1 MHRCRTISLLVLI
14 LSFLIAAPL
23 AFHAHSPADQSLLI
37 INAQL
42 ADGTG
47 APLRE
52 GALRIRNNRIASI
65 GKLSLAPGEQVLD
78 AHGLVLAHPRPSP
91 NPLTI

>member
-1 MHRCRTISLLVLI
+1 MFTGRSAFFLFLLSIS
-14 LSFLIAAPL
+14 FAIAIPFT
-23 AFHAHSPADQSLLI
+23 FHAFASPPDQTFLI

-52 GALRIRNNRIASI
+52 GSLRIRNNRIASI
-65 GKLSLAPGEQVLD
+65 GKLSPAPGE
-78 AHGLVLAHPRPSP
+78 
-91 NPLTI
+91 

>member
-1 MHRCRTISLLVLI
+1 MSTYPHKILLLAVLHSLA
-14 LSFLIAAPL
+14 IAAPVV
-23 AFHAHSPADQSLLI
+23 FHAHAPTDATILI

-65 GKLSLAPGEQVLD
+65 GKLSPAPGEQVL
-78 AHGLVLAHPRPSP
+78 
-91 NPLTI
+91 